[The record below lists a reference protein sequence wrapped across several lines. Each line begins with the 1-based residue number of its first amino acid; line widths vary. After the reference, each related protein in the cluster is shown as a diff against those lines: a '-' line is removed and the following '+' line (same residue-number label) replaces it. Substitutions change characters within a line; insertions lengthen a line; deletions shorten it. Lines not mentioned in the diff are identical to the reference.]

1 MNNVFIDEETVLE
14 GKSERERW
22 LAYDEELS
30 NHLLFFP
37 ELFSFIIERFVDLLP
52 FFGMYIILVAHN
64 QS

>member
-1 MNNVFIDEETVLE
+1 MCLSMKKLFWRE
-14 GKSERERW
+14 KSERERW